1 MAIGACV
8 LWGFLSL
15 SGLSYLLAE
24 AQGAR
29 PLLGIPFPSFLAFAE
44 QLHRCAVCGGQGRYS
59 RPLTRMSDF
68 LP

>member
-15 SGLSYLLAE
+15 SGLSYLLVRRK
-24 AQGAR
+24 AR
-29 PLLGIPFPSFLAFAE
+29 DRFLGIPFRSFRAFAE